1 MSHRFGMITRVTTCA
16 TLLMLAGIP
25 LTATGVACA
34 QETGAALIAA
44 IDSVATEGIEAGR
57 AAGMSIAVIQN
68 GEPVL
73 VKAYGSADLELNVPT
88 PADAVYEIGSV
99 TKQFTAVALLMLV
112 EEGTVS
118 LDDDFSKWF
127 PDYPL
132 DGRRIPVRRLLDHTS
147 GIKGYTEMQVFGSL
161 TTQALPQDSLIA
173 LIAAEPFDF
182 EPGEALIYNNSA
194 YFLLGKLIEKASGKT
209 YEEFVEERLFAAVGM
224 TNSRYCHKEEFT
236 PLRAKGYQP
245 GSDGS
250 LRPAN
255 YLDHRWPYAAGSL
268 CSTVS
273 DLATWNEAL
282 HGDGAGGELLTAE
295 SYRSLITPGSLNDGT
310 PVRYAKGLMI
320 TRRDGHPRIAHGGGI
335 FGYVSELRYLPEAGL
350 SIVVLINTAGPVSP
364 SAIATAVED
373 LVLGP
378 VSPVIPRAYS
388 GDLSRLEGAF
398 RGASRGSRMT
408 VTVSAGEDGLTVR
421 RGTAQG
427 ERQPLRWLGGTTFGR
442 GNIRYRFV
450 LDGDRVVV
458 LQVDQV
464 GGLYVLEKI

>member
-1 MSHRFGMITRVTTCA
+1 MTVRNTTCA
-16 TLLMLAGIP
+16 VLLTLGGLPLAG
-25 LTATGVACA
+25 TGVASA

-44 IDSVATEGIEAGR
+44 IDSVAAEGIEEGR
-57 AAGMSIAVIQN
+57 AAGMSIAVVRN

-73 VKAYGSADLELNVPT
+73 VKAYGSADLELNVAT
-88 PADAVYEIGSV
+88 PPDAVYEIGSV

-112 EEGTVS
+112 DDGVVS

-132 DGRRIPVRRLLDHTS
+132 HGRRIPVARLLDHTS
-147 GIKGYTEMQVFGSL
+147 GIKGYTEMQAFGSL
-161 TTQALPQDSLIA
+161 ATQALPQDSLIA
-173 LIAAEPFDF
+173 LVAAEPFDF
-182 EPGEALIYNNSA
+182 EPGDALIYNNSA
-194 YFLLGKLIEKASGKT
+194 YFLLGKLIEKASGKS

-224 TNSRYCHKEEFT
+224 TNSRYCHKEELT
-236 PLRAKGYQP
+236 PLRVKGYQP
-245 GSDGS
+245 DPDGS

-268 CSTVS
+268 CSTAS
-273 DLATWNEAL
+273 DLATWNDAL

-320 TRRDGHPRIAHGGGI
+320 TRRDGRPRIAHGGGI

-350 SIVVLINTAGPVSP
+350 SIAVLINTAGPVSP

-373 LVLGP
+373 LVLGRVAP
-378 VSPVIPRAYS
+378 VVPRAYS
-388 GDLSRLEGAF
+388 GDLSRFEGTF
-398 RGASRGSRMT
+398 RGASRGSRLT
-408 VTVSAGEDGLTVR
+408 VTVRVGDDGLTLR

-427 ERQPLRWLGGTTFGR
+427 EGQPLRWLGGTTFGR
-442 GNIRYRFV
+442 GDVRYRFL
-450 LDGDRVVV
+450 LDADRVVG

-464 GGLYVLEKI
+464 GGLYVLEKL